1 MNTCMLS
8 SQVYL
13 DNRCNQE
20 YRNIVVLNRMP
31 LGPLRRFV
39 RRVQNPPLSPFCAN
53 NSGCDGGRSCILA
66 LVSLHCQQ
74 LMGDYEIPDL
84 FAFLLANGYTIDNS
98 LTKTM
103 RNSGI
108 TYNNQNLICFFSYNN
123 NNR

>member
-13 DNRCNQE
+13 DTCKQE
-20 YRNIVVLNRMP
+20 YRNILVLNRVP

-39 RRVQNPPLSPFCAN
+39 RRIQNPPLSPFCE
-53 NSGCDGGRSCILA
+53 NSRGCFGRPCILA
-66 LVSLHCQQ
+66 LTSFQQ
-74 LMGDYEIPDL
+74 QGLMGDYEIPDL
-84 FAFLLANGYTIDNS
+84 FSFLMSHGYTIDNS

-108 TYNNQNLICFFSYNN
+108 TYNNQKLICFFSYIQPHH
-123 NNR
+123 